1 MITSTELVTVDSHLK
16 VYLFLLENNIPS
28 KLGKRCGPWDLNE
41 KRYKKIPEVNVF
53 CNLNLN
59 QRIEVGCAIMGCTS
73 REINP

>member
-1 MITSTELVTVDSHLK
+1 M
-16 VYLFLLENNIPS
+16 PS

-41 KRYKKIPEVNVF
+41 KRYEKIPEANVF
-53 CNLNLN
+53 CTLNLN